1 MYIVVISKSTSTL
14 LFNMIPV
21 PEHIC
26 LKYSVTSTNTHVSE
40 RATFLADSPYIN
52 SFKPL

>member
-1 MYIVVISKSTSTL
+1 MYIVMISKSTSTL

-26 LKYSVTSTNTHVSE
+26 LKYSLTSTNSHVSE

-52 SFKPL
+52 SLKLL